1 MALKDDLKQRRIELN
16 LTMAEVAKKVGVSEA
31 TISRWESGDIA
42 NMRRDKIVLLSK
54 ALKVSPSFIMGL
66 DDNQETGNELEGVY
80 FSLAK
85 NAQDE
90 GIDPDDILTAIEMLK
105 KLKSTWWVKKESTL
119 RIFSPKTL
127 PSFKMRSSSN
137 FILPPTF

>member
-16 LTMAEVAKKVGVSEA
+16 LTMAEVADKVGVSEA

-42 NMRRDKIVLLSK
+42 NMRRDKIVLLAK
-54 ALKVSPSFIMGL
+54 ALHVSPSFIMGSE
-66 DDNQETGNELEGVY
+66 DNNGSDNRDSELSGVY

-90 GIDPDDILTAIEMLK
+90 GIDPNDILLAIDMIKRLK
-105 KLKSTWWVKKESTL
+105 KKGKDSE
-119 RIFSPKTL
+119 
-127 PSFKMRSSSN
+127 
-137 FILPPTF
+137 

>member
-16 LTMAEVAKKVGVSEA
+16 LTMAEVAKKVSEA

-105 KLKSTWWVKKESTL
+105 KLKSKRKE
-119 RIFSPKTL
+119 
-127 PSFKMRSSSN
+127 N
-137 FILPPTF
+137 E

>member
-1 MALKDDLKQRRIELN
+1 
-16 LTMAEVAKKVGVSEA
+16 
-31 TISRWESGDIA
+31 
-42 NMRRDKIVLLSK
+42 MRRDKIVLLSK

-90 GIDPDDILTAIEMLK
+90 RY
-105 KLKSTWWVKKESTL
+105 STPM
-119 RIFSPKTL
+119 IY
-127 PSFKMRSSSN
+127 
-137 FILPPTF
+137 

>member
-90 GIDPDDILTAIEMLK
+90 GIDPDDILMAIEMLK
-105 KLKSTWWVKKESTL
+105 KLKSKRKE
-119 RIFSPKTL
+119 
-127 PSFKMRSSSN
+127 N
-137 FILPPTF
+137 E